1 MEFAT
6 VKYGTG
12 VTITTFKTVG
22 CAQHGTYTLF
32 CADCAYEWVE
42 ERHTIGHDNIV
53 GAALDADGYVVEL
66 FSADDWA
73 EFVVNTIHSEHTVK
87 VIWWEDCEDTDL
99 ASCARVEVARLNNLR
114 SE

>member
-6 VKYGTG
+6 VKYGTV
-12 VTITTFKTVG
+12 VTGTSFEAVG
-22 CAQHGTYTLF
+22 CAQHGTYTVF
-32 CADCAYEWVE
+32 CAGCAYERVE
-42 ERHTIGHDNIV
+42 ERHTIGHDSIV

-87 VIWWEDCEDTDL
+87 VIWWDDCAGTML
-99 ASCARVEVARLNNLR
+99 GWCARVEVARLNNLR
-114 SE
+114 GE